1 MKEYQEMFLEN
12 KNDQIDLNSD
22 KNERVSLVS

>member
-12 KNDQIDLNSD
+12 QNDQIDLNSD
-22 KNERVSLVS
+22 KNETISLVS